1 MSKMRT
7 NIRTIIGIAFASV
20 LVLTVSCKGKTEEAK
35 ETSMEETMD
44 HDMEKMDHEGRDM
57 EKMNHEG
64 HDMEG
69 METAKME
76 GKEYTSK
83 YVCPM
88 HCEGSGSNE
97 EGKCPVCGMTYVLN
111 EEHMADGH
119 THN

>member
-1 MSKMRT
+1 MRT

-35 ETSMEETMD
+35 ETSTKATMD
-44 HDMEKMDHEGRDM
+44 
-57 EKMNHEG
+57 HEG
-64 HDMEG
+64 HDMDNMDHEG
-69 METAKME
+69 HDMDNMETVDKQ

-88 HCEGSGSNE
+88 HCEGSGSDE

-111 EEHMADGH
+111 EDFKMDEQEQ
-119 THN
+119 

>member
-35 ETSMEETMD
+35 ETSTEATMEHEEG
-44 HDMEKMDHEGRDM
+44 HDMDSMD
-57 EKMNHEG
+57 HEG

-76 GKEYTSK
+76 GKEYTST

-88 HCEGSGSNE
+88 HCEGSGSDE

>member
-35 ETSMEETMD
+35 ETSTEATMEHEG
-44 HDMEKMDHEGRDM
+44 HDMEKMDHEG
-57 EKMNHEG
+57 
-64 HDMEG
+64 HD
-69 METAKME
+69 ME
-76 GKEYTSK
+76 GKEYTST

-88 HCEGSGSNE
+88 HCEGSGSDE

>member
-1 MSKMRT
+1 MRT
-7 NIRTIIGIAFASV
+7 NIRTIIGIAVASV

-35 ETSMEETMD
+35 ETSTEATMEHEGHDMENMD
-44 HDMEKMDHEGRDM
+44 HDMDSMDHED
-57 EKMNHEG
+57 

-76 GKEYTSK
+76 GKEYASK

-88 HCEGSGSNE
+88 HCEGSGSDE

>member
-1 MSKMRT
+1 MRT

-35 ETSMEETMD
+35 ETSTEATMEHEG
-44 HDMEKMDHEGRDM
+44 HDMDKMDHEG
-57 EKMNHEG
+57 
-64 HDMEG
+64 HDMDN
-69 METAKME
+69 METADKQ

-88 HCEGSGSNE
+88 HCEGSGSDE

-111 EEHMADGH
+111 EDFQMDEQEQ
-119 THN
+119 

>member
-1 MSKMRT
+1 MRT
-7 NIRTIIGIAFASV
+7 NIRTVIGITFASV

-35 ETSMEETMD
+35 ETSTEATMD
-44 HDMEKMDHEGRDM
+44 NEGHDMEKMDHE
-57 EKMNHEG
+57 N
-64 HDMEG
+64 HDMQG

-83 YVCPM
+83 YVCSM
-88 HCEGSGSNE
+88 HCEGSGSDE

-111 EEHMADGH
+111 QEHMADGH

>member
-20 LVLTVSCKGKTEEAK
+20 LVLTVSCKGKTEETK
-35 ETSMEETMD
+35 ETSTEETMD
-44 HDMEKMDHEGRDM
+44 HDMEKMDH
-57 EKMNHEG
+57 KG

-69 METAKME
+69 METEKME

-88 HCEGSGSNE
+88 HCEGSGSDE

-111 EEHMADGH
+111 EDFKMDNHEQH
-119 THN
+119 

>member
-1 MSKMRT
+1 MRT

-35 ETSMEETMD
+35 ETSTEETMEHEG
-44 HDMEKMDHEGRDM
+44 HDMEKMDHE
-57 EKMNHEG
+57 N

-88 HCEGSGSNE
+88 HCEGSGSDE
-97 EGKCPVCGMTYVLN
+97 EGKCPVCGMSYVLN

>member
-1 MSKMRT
+1 MRT

-35 ETSMEETMD
+35 ETSTEATME
-44 HDMEKMDHEGRDM
+44 HE
-57 EKMNHEG
+57 EG

-76 GKEYTSK
+76 GKEYTST

-88 HCEGSGSNE
+88 HCEGSGSDE